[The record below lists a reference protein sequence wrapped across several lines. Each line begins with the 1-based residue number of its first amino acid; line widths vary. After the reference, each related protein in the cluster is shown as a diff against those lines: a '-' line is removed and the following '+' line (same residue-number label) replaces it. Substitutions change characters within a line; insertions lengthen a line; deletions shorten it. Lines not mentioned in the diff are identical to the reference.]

1 MFKNIYVKKVY
12 FEINYNDLLNW
23 IKSKTINCLVLENWK
38 ILDLKNKKQ
47 YEENRD
53 FIEDFYKKF
62 INKPKVIAFLHYL
75 SLIWKNNQLIE
86 LTII

>member
-12 FEINYNDLLNW
+12 FEIGYNDLLDG
-23 IKSKTINCLVLENWK
+23 IKSKTINCLVLENGK

-53 FIEDFYKKF
+53 FIEDFYKNF

-75 SLIWKNNQLIE
+75 SLICKNNQLIE
-86 LTII
+86 LTI